1 MRESST
7 KSVQS
12 NLGRVG
18 ITFLATLFVLL
29 IGGTSNAQ
37 LTGTKT
43 VPGDYASFA
52 AAITDLNTQGVG
64 AGGVT
69 INVAAG
75 FTETAPAG
83 GYSIT
88 TLTGSAANPIIIKKD
103 GAGVNP
109 TLTASAGQTAG
120 SLNDAIIKIIGADF
134 VTIEGFNLQENAAN
148 TVTAAATNTMTE
160 WGVALLYTTAT
171 DGAQNNTI
179 KNCTITLNRVYQNTF
194 GIYSNSTHTPTTV
207 GTTATATG
215 AAGGNSGLQILGN
228 AISNVNIGIVVVGPT
243 AAADHNDVLVIG
255 GVGNGNTITDFGTT
269 GTFSTYANVSG
280 TVNGILVRNTKN
292 YDISYNTIES
302 SNGGTTAGTLRGIF
316 IPSFTNAPTGTLSAN
331 ISNNAISLRS
341 GVAGG
346 TMVSI
351 SVETTTLN
359 NASTLN
365 INNNNFYNTTHTVTA
380 SGSITFILQ
389 AMIAQNINI
398 NNNTFTNL
406 SVNTTGSVTFISN
419 SVSAVATSIY
429 NINGNSIVT
438 AFNKTGA
445 GGTVTFFTS
454 NAGSALGSQI
464 NNNNNNFSNIT
475 VTGATTIAG
484 WSNTDGGT
492 PVKNVNN
499 NTFSNITGGTS
510 AITILNLNFGINSAS
525 GNTISNVTGA
535 GAITGIN
542 RGSSGNSGDLINN
555 TISNL
560 TSSGASVVR
569 GIDYTGAGTGIIAGN
584 KIFDLQANNAGG
596 SVIGVSITGAVSPLN
611 VSNNIIGNLTA
622 PISSATSDAVRGFS
636 ITSTS
641 AAVINLYYNT
651 VYLNASSSGTNFSS
665 SAIFHTTSGTAGTS
679 ALNLRNNIFINKSTP
694 SGTGVTSAYRRS
706 STTLT
711 NFVGTSNNN
720 LYFAGTPSATN
731 LLFFDG
737 TNSVQTLAAYKTLVS
752 PREAASI
759 TEDAPFL
766 SLTGS
771 NPSFLHINPAVPTQV
786 ESGAANISGFTTDF
800 DTDIRQGNPGYAGTG
815 TAPDIGADEG
825 NFLLLDLSA
834 PQIAYTPLSFTC
846 AVTDRTLTA
855 TIADA
860 SGVPTT
866 GTLVPRVYYNKNG
879 GAWVSQPGTLASGSA
894 INGTWDFPIFSADM
908 GGLASGDVVN
918 YYVIAQDIA
927 AIPNIGSIPSGVVAT
942 DVNTVTTHPGTPN
955 NYPISPT
962 LSGTYTV
969 GATGNYATL
978 TAAANAYNTSC
989 LGGPVVFELLDATY
1003 PAETF
1008 PITINHNSFASSVNT
1023 LTIRP
1028 ATGISPVI
1036 SGSSAV
1042 TIIRL
1047 LAADFVTIDGSNN
1060 GTNSRDLTI
1069 ENTNAAGF
1077 SVIWIGNSGSPLNAA
1092 LSNTI
1097 RNTNIIGN
1105 APSTTIAGVL
1115 VGSGVTA
1122 GNAAEISNSNISLV
1136 NNSFKKMQ
1144 NGIFASGNATTPDL
1158 GWIISNNDFGSTTP
1172 AEYLG
1177 FRGVAVQNAQD
1188 FSISENNISGVVTL
1202 STVTST
1208 ASGILIA
1215 GVINGGSV
1223 VKNKITNIKQTNT
1236 GGWGANGIFLTSAT
1250 TNTGL
1255 LVANNFI
1262 SDVTGNG
1269 FASGWGQGDNG
1280 YGIMVNAGGGYQI
1293 YYNTVNLSTNQG
1305 SAGNSAALNIASGVT
1320 GLNIRNNIFVN
1331 GQTTGT
1337 RYAVYSGVPN
1347 TAFTAINFNDYV
1359 STGSIGFLGSARAT
1373 LANWQTATGQDANS
1387 VNITPNFTS
1396 ATDLHL
1402 PFATNISLV
1411 DLGTVI
1417 ASVTDDIDAQ
1427 SRGTSPDMGADE
1439 FGNKPATPV
1448 SLTQT
1453 VVTPSCTGGTAL
1465 YALPAAPAD
1474 VVYYLQNAATDTT
1487 VANPFVGDSIIVFTN
1502 GTYFVRAKNTVTNL
1516 WSSGAASVVVNN
1528 VPVAPLPP
1536 SPVADASPA
1545 CLTTNL
1551 TVPAPTDPNVT
1562 FYWQGTTMG
1571 GTSTALN
1578 ASSPLVVTA
1587 SGTYYVSAFDAS
1599 SNCWSNTNG
1608 VAVVIDTFVPSA
1620 PSTGPNAS
1628 VCAGVSSVELTAS
1641 TPAPGSVQAVFGTNI
1656 ISSGE
1661 APVVLNATVP
1671 AIPAGATVT
1680 STQLVL
1686 TNVNAINGSWRSEIR
1701 VAVSGISTL
1710 PETQLSTLGSSGLI
1724 SPDPV
1729 INIPNV
1735 PAGGGAITL
1744 TLTESFNDAGVN
1756 DATFGEAKIVVN
1768 YTIPPTTVTWW
1779 DAASAGTQMG
1789 SGSPLQTVGTGLLP
1803 NTNTPGTYTFYAQAN
1818 SVACTSNRVPV
1829 TVTVNP
1835 LPLVDAG
1842 TAFTACPLSPITLTA
1857 TGANTYV
1864 WSNGVTNGL
1873 AFPAPNV
1880 TTLYTV
1886 TGTDANNCSS
1896 TDTITVFALPATA
1909 VSITPS
1915 GPITTCQNQPVVLTA
1930 NGPANG
1936 PAETITQWNFNN
1948 SDLIPNEGTGTF
1960 SAIGGVTTTFVSSTG
1975 SSDPISGA
1983 ANALNTTAYPAQGTN
1998 PKTAG
2003 IQMNVST
2010 AGYSNINLTFDVR
2023 HSGTAAN
2030 TYVVQYNPDITNVL
2044 SPWID
2049 AQTLVYNTSGNFIN
2063 NQTVNLSAFPAA
2075 NDNPNLGIRI
2085 VSAFDQTS
2093 GTTYVGTTGA
2103 YGTGGTVRYDM
2114 VTISGEPAGAT
2125 YLWTGGATTQSITP
2139 TTSGTY
2145 VVTVTEPNGVCSG
2158 YDSVEV
2164 TINPV
2169 PTTTLNPVICDNQT
2183 YTLANGDVVNTTNIY
2198 TRTVPSVVTGC
2209 DSIVVVNLTV
2219 NPTYNNTVS
2228 ATICSNETYTL
2239 ANGTVVTAAGPYTV
2253 TVPSV
2258 ANCDSTVTVNLTVL
2272 PAQLFNVSASI
2283 CADEDYTLPD
2293 GTVVTAANTYTN
2305 TFTAANG
2312 CDSTIVTVLSVK
2324 PVFTSTQNPVICDG
2338 DLQTMPDGT
2347 TQGVQGTYV
2356 FPYTAINGCDS
2367 TITVNLTVNPVFTTN
2382 LTVDICA
2389 GDSYTLADGSIVN
2402 TTDIYTVTVP
2412 AITGCDSTVV
2422 VDLTVRPNYATNT
2435 TASICFGETYTLVN
2449 GVTVSQAGPYT
2460 AGTTSIYGCDSVVT
2474 VILTVNP
2481 VFNQTV
2487 NASICDGDDYKLP
2500 DGNVVTAQGSYT
2512 SNLQTVFGCDSIVV
2526 TNLTVNPLPVV
2537 NLGADQAILNPPVVL
2552 NAGVGFTTYDW
2563 STGATTQTITVTQ
2576 NGTYGVTV
2584 TNQFGCEG
2592 SDEVTIYFTA
2602 SIANLGNNGGSINIF
2617 PNPATDVFT
2626 VNVNGYTD
2634 GGNLKLDLVNA
2645 LGQVVRTEM
2654 VSNVN
2659 ESFSKMIDVYDLAPG
2674 TYTLMVK
2681 GTSAEAALRLIIV
2694 K

>member
-1 MRESST
+1 MKTKST
-7 KSVQS
+7 KAYVSKFASILFMFVFLGLSANVSYGQTILINPS
-12 NLGRVG
+12 GDGGFENGATFAANGWTVANDATNTWNLGTTPG
-18 ITFLATLFVLL
+18 WFT
-29 IGGTSNAQ
+29 GTSGAYVSNNAGTTWAYSNGANQ
-37 LTGTKT
+37 RSHFYKDVTFPAGPIQVNLSFDWRGNGNDGNWDNLQVYIADVSVTPTNAGPTAQNTTITSWPGYTNGTTGHYLTRVNGTAIPTTTTT
-43 VPGDYASFA
+43 VNYSFTTAQASY
-52 AAITDLNTQGVG
+52 
-64 AGGVT
+64 
-69 INVAAG
+69 AAG
-75 FTETAPAG
+75 QTKRIIFTWKNDNSGGENPPASVDNISLIAYTCFPPTAPLAGSLTNSGATISWTAPASG
-83 GYSIT
+83 TPVGYEWKVVANGAGSNGTALASGT
-88 TLTGSAANPIIIKKD
+88 TVAPVVTDIVTGLNAATTYQFYVRSDCGSGNYSQWSAAGTFSTLCNTFNTFPFNETFESASPSRLCWSNIQVS
-103 GAGVNP
+103 GAANWTYAAGSTSNI
-109 TLTASAGQTAG
+109 TAAQQG
-120 SLNDAIIKIIGADF
+120 SLNARFVSQTGVGTPVTKLVSPVFDLTSLSNPRLTFYLGQPVWGADQNQTKVYYRISPSDPWVEIAHYTQNLSSWTQF
-134 VTIEGFNLQENAAN
+134 TLQLPNPSSTYQVAFEGINNYGRANVIDNVVIEQ
-148 TVTAAATNTMTE
+148 
-160 WGVALLYTTAT
+160 
-171 DGAQNNTI
+171 
-179 KNCTITLNRVYQNTF
+179 
-194 GIYSNSTHTPTTV
+194 TPTCFPPTALV
-207 GTTATATG
+207 LGAVTNNSAEISWTLPGQGAPVNYVWKVVANGAGPNGAAIATGNVSHPAVSATATG
-215 AAGGNSGLQILGN
+215 LSGNTTYQIYLRTDCGASDTSAFSEAVTFTTLCDPSNIPYVMPITGVTAPNLPTCVTRQNINNDASTWRSYGTGTLPGWTYPILGYPFNATNNANDWLFTQGVNLTGGVSYSVKFKYNNDGLGLYPEKLKVMYGTLPAAAQMTNLLADYPNVVNSTPQFASIPFTPASSGVYYVGFQAYSDADMDLLILDDISIELTPTCPSPTNPVVSAVTPSQATLSWQAPLSGTPANYIWKVVPASAGVNGTPIADGVVPAPTTSTVFSGFLADTNYVVYVRSECGGGDSSTWVTSTFKPSFTYCNPAPSSVDNSGITRVTMGTIDNATGTEPNNYGDYSNLVTNAVLGESFPISIQYTTGYTYGTVIWVDLNNNNVFEGSEILYYGLSSSASPTTLN
-228 AISNVNIGIVVVGPT
+228 ASITIPSGTSLGLHRIR
-243 AAADHNDVLVIG
+243 IG
-255 GVGNGNTITDFGTT
+255 GTDSDGGTTDPCYT
-269 GTFSTYANVSG
+269 GTFAAFEDY
-280 TVNGILVRNTKN
+280 
-292 YDISYNTIES
+292 
-302 SNGGTTAGTLRGIF
+302 
-316 IPSFTNAPTGTLSAN
+316 
-331 ISNNAISLRS
+331 
-341 GVAGG
+341 
-346 TMVSI
+346 
-351 SVETTTLN
+351 TLN
-359 NASTLN
+359 VIERPASPSSLTQS
-365 INNNNFYNTTHTVTA
+365 V
-380 SGSITFILQ
+380 ITPSCI
-389 AMIAQNINI
+389 
-398 NNNTFTNL
+398 
-406 SVNTTGSVTFISN
+406 G
-419 SVSAVATSIY
+419 
-429 NINGNSIVT
+429 
-438 AFNKTGA
+438 
-445 GGTVTFFTS
+445 
-454 NAGSALGSQI
+454 GSAL
-464 NNNNNNFSNIT
+464 
-475 VTGATTIAG
+475 
-484 WSNTDGGT
+484 
-492 PVKNVNN
+492 
-499 NTFSNITGGTS
+499 
-510 AITILNLNFGINSAS
+510 
-525 GNTISNVTGA
+525 
-535 GAITGIN
+535 
-542 RGSSGNSGDLINN
+542 
-555 TISNL
+555 
-560 TSSGASVVR
+560 
-569 GIDYTGAGTGIIAGN
+569 
-584 KIFDLQANNAGG
+584 
-596 SVIGVSITGAVSPLN
+596 
-611 VSNNIIGNLTA
+611 
-622 PISSATSDAVRGFS
+622 
-636 ITSTS
+636 
-641 AAVINLYYNT
+641 
-651 VYLNASSSGTNFSS
+651 
-665 SAIFHTTSGTAGTS
+665 H
-679 ALNLRNNIFINKSTP
+679 
-694 SGTGVTSAYRRS
+694 
-706 STTLT
+706 
-711 NFVGTSNNN
+711 
-720 LYFAGTPSATN
+720 
-731 LLFFDG
+731 
-737 TNSVQTLAAYKTLVS
+737 
-752 PREAASI
+752 
-759 TEDAPFL
+759 
-766 SLTGS
+766 
-771 NPSFLHINPAVPTQV
+771 
-786 ESGAANISGFTTDF
+786 
-800 DTDIRQGNPGYAGTG
+800 
-815 TAPDIGADEG
+815 
-825 NFLLLDLSA
+825 
-834 PQIAYTPLSFTC
+834 
-846 AVTDRTLTA
+846 
-855 TIADA
+855 
-860 SGVPTT
+860 
-866 GTLVPRVYYNKNG
+866 
-879 GAWVSQPGTLASGSA
+879 
-894 INGTWDFPIFSADM
+894 
-908 GGLASGDVVN
+908 
-918 YYVIAQDIA
+918 
-927 AIPNIGSIPSGVVAT
+927 
-942 DVNTVTTHPGTPN
+942 
-955 NYPISPT
+955 
-962 LSGTYTV
+962 
-969 GATGNYATL
+969 
-978 TAAANAYNTSC
+978 
-989 LGGPVVFELLDATY
+989 
-1003 PAETF
+1003 
-1008 PITINHNSFASSVNT
+1008 
-1023 LTIRP
+1023 
-1028 ATGISPVI
+1028 
-1036 SGSSAV
+1036 
-1042 TIIRL
+1042 
-1047 LAADFVTIDGSNN
+1047 
-1060 GTNSRDLTI
+1060 
-1069 ENTNAAGF
+1069 
-1077 SVIWIGNSGSPLNAA
+1077 
-1092 LSNTI
+1092 
-1097 RNTNIIGN
+1097 
-1105 APSTTIAGVL
+1105 
-1115 VGSGVTA
+1115 
-1122 GNAAEISNSNISLV
+1122 
-1136 NNSFKKMQ
+1136 
-1144 NGIFASGNATTPDL
+1144 
-1158 GWIISNNDFGSTTP
+1158 
-1172 AEYLG
+1172 
-1177 FRGVAVQNAQD
+1177 
-1188 FSISENNISGVVTL
+1188 
-1202 STVTST
+1202 
-1208 ASGILIA
+1208 
-1215 GVINGGSV
+1215 
-1223 VKNKITNIKQTNT
+1223 
-1236 GGWGANGIFLTSAT
+1236 
-1250 TNTGL
+1250 
-1255 LVANNFI
+1255 
-1262 SDVTGNG
+1262 
-1269 FASGWGQGDNG
+1269 
-1280 YGIMVNAGGGYQI
+1280 
-1293 YYNTVNLSTNQG
+1293 
-1305 SAGNSAALNIASGVT
+1305 
-1320 GLNIRNNIFVN
+1320 
-1331 GQTTGT
+1331 
-1337 RYAVYSGVPN
+1337 
-1347 TAFTAINFNDYV
+1347 
-1359 STGSIGFLGSARAT
+1359 
-1373 LANWQTATGQDANS
+1373 
-1387 VNITPNFTS
+1387 
-1396 ATDLHL
+1396 
-1402 PFATNISLV
+1402 
-1411 DLGTVI
+1411 
-1417 ASVTDDIDAQ
+1417 
-1427 SRGTSPDMGADE
+1427 
-1439 FGNKPATPV
+1439 
-1448 SLTQT
+1448 
-1453 VVTPSCTGGTAL
+1453 
-1465 YALPAAPAD
+1465 ALPAAPIGI
-1474 VVYYLQNAATDTT
+1474 VYYLQTSATDTST
-1487 VANPFVGDSIIVFTN
+1487 ATPFVGDSVIVATN
-1502 GTYFVRAKNTVTNL
+1502 GTYFVRAKSSVNSL
-1516 WSSGAASVVVNN
+1516 WSNGAASVTVNN
-1528 VPVAPLPP
+1528 IPVAPLPP

-1545 CLTTNL
+1545 CLSTNL
-1551 TVPAPTDPNVT
+1551 TVPAPSDPNVT

-1735 PAGGGAITL
+1735 PAAGGAITL

-1835 LPLVDAG
+1835 LPVVDAG

-1864 WSNGVTNGL
+1864 WNNGVTNGV
-1873 AFPAPNV
+1873 AFPAPTV

-1886 TGTDANNCSS
+1886 TGTDANGCSS

-1909 VSITPS
+1909 VSISPS

-1948 SDLIPNEGTGTF
+1948 SDLIPNEGTGT
-1960 SAIGGVTTTFVSSTG
+1960 ILLVGGTSPAFASGSG
-1975 SSDPISGA
+1975 SSDLVQPGL
-1983 ANALNTTAYPAQGTN
+1983 ALNTSAYPAQGTN

-2003 IQMNVST
+2003 VQMNVST

-2075 NDNPNLGIRI
+2075 NNNPNLGVRI

-2114 VTISGEPAGAT
+2114 VTFSGEPAGAT

>member
-18 ITFLATLFVLL
+18 ITFFATLFVLL
-29 IGGTSNAQ
+29 IAGTSNAQ

-64 AGGVT
+64 AGGVI

-83 GYSIT
+83 GYAIT
-88 TLTGSAANPIIIKKD
+88 TLSGSAANPIVIKKD
-103 GAGVNP
+103 GAGLNP
-109 TLTASAGQTAG
+109 TLTAAAGQTAG
-120 SLNDAIIKIIGADF
+120 SLNDAVIKLIGADF
-134 VTIEGFNLQENAAN
+134 VTIEGFTLQENPVN
-148 TVTAAATNTMTE
+148 TITAAATNDMTE
-160 WGVALLYTTAT
+160 WGVALLYATAT
-171 DGAQNNTI
+171 DGAQNNMI

-194 GIYSNSTHTPTTV
+194 GIYSNSTHTPIAV
-207 GTTATATG
+207 GATATATG

-228 AISNVNIGIVVVGPT
+228 AISNVNTGIVVVGPT
-243 AAADHNDVLVIG
+243 AAADHNNLLVIG
-255 GVGNGNTITDFGTT
+255 GMGNGNTITNFGTT
-269 GTFSTYANVSG
+269 GTFSAYANVSG
-280 TVNGILVRNTKN
+280 SVNGILVRNTKN

-346 TMVSI
+346 IINSI

-365 INNNNFYNTTHTVTA
+365 INDNNFYNTSHTVTA
-380 SGSITFILQ
+380 SGAITFILQ

-406 SVNTTGSVTFISN
+406 SVNTTGSITFISN
-419 SVSAVATSIY
+419 NVTAVATSIY

-454 NAGSALGSQI
+454 NASSALGSQI

-475 VTGATTIAG
+475 VTGATAIAG

-492 PVKNVNN
+492 PLKSVNN
-499 NTFSNITGGTS
+499 NTFSNIIGGTS
-510 AITILNLNFGINSAS
+510 AITVLNLNWGINNAS
-525 GNTISNVTGA
+525 GNTISNISGA
-535 GAITGIN
+535 GSITGIN
-542 RGSSGNSGDLINN
+542 RGASGTSGDFTNN

-560 TSSGASVVR
+560 VSTGASTVT
-569 GIDYTGAGTGIIAGN
+569 GIAYGGPGTGSISRN
-584 KIFDLQANNAGG
+584 KIVDLQANNAGG
-596 SVIGVSITGAVSPLN
+596 SVIGISITGSASPLQ

-622 PISSATSDAVRGFS
+622 PIASSTSDAVRGFS
-636 ITSTS
+636 ITSSST
-641 AAVINLYYNT
+641 AAINLYFNT
-651 VYLNASSSGTNFSS
+651 VHLNASSSGTNFSS

-679 ALNLRNNIFINKSTP
+679 ALNLRNNIFINKSIP

-731 LLFFDG
+731 VLFFDG
-737 TNSVQTLAAYKTLVS
+737 TNSAQTLVAYKTLVT
-752 PREAASI
+752 PREAFSI
-759 TEDAPFL
+759 TEDVPFL

-771 NPSFLHINPAVPTQV
+771 NANFLHINSAVPTQV
-786 ESGAANISGFTTDF
+786 ESGAVNISGFTTDF

-815 TAPDIGADEG
+815 TAPDVGADEG
-825 NFLLLDLSA
+825 NFTLLDLA
-834 PQIAYTPLSFTC
+834 PPIIIHTPLTYTC
-846 AVTDRTLTA
+846 SSGDRIASA
-855 TIADA
+855 TINDGT
-860 SGVPTT
+860 GVPLS
-866 GTLVPRVYYNKNG
+866 GTLVPRIYYRKNS
-879 GAWVSQPGTLASGSA
+879 GAWFSQPGVNTG
-894 INGTWDFPIFSADM
+894 GTVTNSNWDFSIVAADM
-908 GGLASGDVVN
+908 GGVAINDTIR
-918 YYVIAQDIA
+918 YYIIAQDL
-927 AIPNIGSIPSGVVAT
+927 GGLVSSFPSGVVAT
-942 DVNTVTTHPGTPN
+942 DVNTVTTAPSSLN
-955 NYPISPT
+955 SYLISSS

-969 GATGNYATL
+969 GASGAYSTL
-978 TAAANAYNTSC
+978 TTAVNAYNTSC
-989 LGGPVVFELLDATY
+989 LVGPVVFELTDATY
-1003 PAETF
+1003 TGETF
-1008 PITINHNSFASSVNT
+1008 PITVNANAFSSPVNT

-1028 ATGISPVI
+1028 AASVTPLI
-1036 SGSSAV
+1036 SGSSASA
-1042 TIIRL
+1042 IIKV
-1047 LAADFVTIDGSNN
+1047 DGGDYVTIDGSNS
-1060 GTNSRDLTI
+1060 GTNTRDLSF
-1069 ENTNAAGF
+1069 ENTNSGTSS
-1077 SVIWIGNSGSPLNAA
+1077 SVIWFASTLTNGATN
-1092 LSNTI
+1092 NTVK
-1097 RNTNIIGN
+1097 NVVAKGN
-1105 APSTTIAGVL
+1105 APTTTLGVL
-1115 VGSGVTA
+1115 LASGSGA
-1122 GNAAEISNSNISLV
+1122 GAVAEFANTNTRFENNLVSKAQYGIVVVGPTGNESGTVITKNNI
-1136 NNSFKKMQ
+1136 
-1144 NGIFASGNATTPDL
+1144 
-1158 GWIISNNDFGSTTP
+1158 GSTL
-1172 AEYLG
+1172 AGDKIGL
-1177 FRGVAVQNAQD
+1177 RGIGVFQQQNVD
-1188 FSISENNISGVVTL
+1188 VSENNISGITRAATDNGASGIFIGGTFSGGNVNRNKISDVVNTN
-1202 STVTST
+1202 TGGYA
-1208 ASGILIA
+1208 ASGILL
-1215 GVINGGSV
+1215 NS
-1223 VKNKITNIKQTNT
+1223 
-1236 GGWGANGIFLTSAT
+1236 SSP
-1250 TNTGL
+1250 NTGL
-1255 LVANNFI
+1255 TISNNFI
-1262 SDVTGNG
+1262 SNITANG
-1269 FASGWGQGDNG
+1269 WASNWTDNSH
-1280 YGIMVNAGGGYQI
+1280 GIYVLTGGGYNVH
-1293 YYNTVNLSTNQG
+1293 YNTVWMNLNQTIAANT
-1305 SAGNSAALNIASGVT
+1305 SAIFFASAAST
-1320 GLNIRNNIFVN
+1320 GLDVRNNIFVN
-1331 GQTTGT
+1331 TLTTGA
-1337 RYAVYSGVPN
+1337 RNAIYSLAPN
-1347 TAFTAINFNDYV
+1347 TSFTSINNNNYFSSQNV
-1359 STGSIGFLGSARAT
+1359 GFLTSQRAT
-1373 LANWQTATGQDANS
+1373 LSDWQTATGQDGNS
-1387 VNITPNFTS
+1387 INVLPVFVS

-1402 PFATNISLV
+1402 PLASN
-1411 DLGTVI
+1411 LGILDKGVVI
-1417 ASVTDDIDAQ
+1417 PAVTTDIDVQ
-1427 SRGTSPDMGADE
+1427 PRGTTPDIGADE
-1439 FGNKPATPV
+1439 FGDLPATPV

-1453 VVTPSCTGGTAL
+1453 LTTPSCTGGTAL
-1465 YALPAAPAD
+1465 YALPAAPAN
-1474 VVYYLQNAATDTT
+1474 VVYYLQNAAADTAVT
-1487 VANPFVGDSIIVFTN
+1487 NPFVGDSIIVFTN
-1502 GTYFVRAKNTVTNL
+1502 GTYFVRAKNTVTSL

-1551 TVPAPTDPNVT
+1551 TVPAPTNPNVT
-1562 FYWQGTTMG
+1562 FYWQGTIMG

-1578 ASSPLVVTA
+1578 ASSPFAVSA

-1599 SNCWSNTNG
+1599 SNCWSNTNS
-1608 VAVVIDTFVPSA
+1608 VAVVIDTFVPNA

-1628 VCAGVSSVELTAS
+1628 VCTGVSSVELTAS

-1656 ISSGE
+1656 SSSGLT
-1661 APVVLNATVP
+1661 PVVLNATLP
-1671 AIPAGATVT
+1671 AIPAGATIT
-1680 STQLVL
+1680 STQLLL
-1686 TNVNAINGSWRSEIR
+1686 TNVNAINGSYRSEIR
-1701 VAVSGISTL
+1701 VQLSGITTL
-1710 PETQLSTLGSSGLI
+1710 APTQISALASGGLI
-1724 SPDPV
+1724 TPDPV
-1729 INIPNV
+1729 INVPNG
-1735 PAGGGAITL
+1735 PSAGGAVTL
-1744 TLTESFNDAGVN
+1744 TISESFDDLNVI

-1768 YTIPPTTVTWW
+1768 YTIPASTVTWW
-1779 DAASAGTQMG
+1779 DAASAGNQLG

-1818 SVACTSNRVPV
+1818 SVACTSTRVPV
-1829 TVTVNP
+1829 IVTVNP
-1835 LPLVDAG
+1835 LPVVDAG

-1864 WSNGVTNGL
+1864 WNNGVTNGL

-1886 TGTDANNCSS
+1886 TGTDANLCSS
-1896 TDTITVFALPATA
+1896 TDTITVFALPTTA

-1915 GPITTCQNQPVVLTA
+1915 GPITTCQNQPVELTA
-1930 NGPANG
+1930 NGPAPG
-1936 PAETITQWNFNN
+1936 PSETITQWNFNN
-1948 SDLIPNEGTGTF
+1948 SDLTPNEGTGTF
-1960 SAIGGVTTTFVSSTG
+1960 LLIGGVTPSYVSSTG
-1975 SSDPISGA
+1975 SSDPVSGA
-1983 ANALNTTAYPAQGTN
+1983 VNALNTTSYPAQGTN

-2003 IQMNVST
+2003 VQMNVST
-2010 AGYSNINLTFDVR
+2010 AGYSNINFSFDVR

-2049 AQTLVYNTSGNFIN
+2049 AQTFVYSTSGSFIN
-2063 NQTVNLSAFPAA
+2063 NQTVNLSSFPAT
-2075 NDNPNLGIRI
+2075 NNNPNLGLRV

-2093 GTTYVGTTGA
+2093 GSSYVGTTGT
-2103 YGTGGTVRYDM
+2103 YGTSGTVRYDM
-2114 VTISGEPAGAT
+2114 VTLSGQPAGAT
-2125 YLWTGGATTQSITP
+2125 YLWTGGATTPNFTP

-2145 VVTVTEPNGVCSG
+2145 VVTVTQPNGVCPG
-2158 YDSVEV
+2158 YDSVQV
-2164 TINPV
+2164 TVNPV
-2169 PTTTLNPVICDNQT
+2169 PTTTLNPVICANQT
-2183 YTLANGDVVNTTNIY
+2183 YTLANGDIVNTTNIY
-2198 TRTVPSVVTGC
+2198 TRTLASVATGC

-2219 NPTYNNTVS
+2219 NPTYNNTVP
-2228 ATICSNETYTL
+2228 ATICSNESYTL
-2239 ANGTVVTAAGPYTV
+2239 ANGTVVTAAGSYTV
-2253 TVPSV
+2253 TVPSI

-2272 PAQLFNVSASI
+2272 PAQLINVTASI
-2283 CADEDYTLPD
+2283 CANEDYTLPN

-2305 TFTAANG
+2305 VFTAANG

-2367 TITVNLTVNPVFTTN
+2367 TITVNLAVNPVFTTN
-2382 LTVDICA
+2382 LTVDICV
-2389 GDSYTLADGSIVN
+2389 GDSYTLANGTIVN
-2402 TTDIYTVTVP
+2402 NTNVYTTVVP

-2422 VDLTVRPNYATNT
+2422 VNLTVRPDYAINTN
-2435 TASICFGETYTLVN
+2435 AAICAGETYTLVN
-2449 GVTVSQAGPYT
+2449 GVVVSQAGTYT
-2460 AGTTSIYGCDSVVT
+2460 SGTSSIFGCDSVVT
-2474 VILTVNP
+2474 VVLTVNP

-2487 NASICDGDDYKLP
+2487 SASICEGEDYKLP
-2500 DGNVVTAQGSYT
+2500 NGNTVTTSGSYT
-2512 SNLQTVFGCDSIVV
+2512 SNLQSVFGCDSIVV

-2537 NLGADQAILNPPVVL
+2537 NLGADQALLNPPVVL

-2634 GGNLKLDLVNA
+2634 GGNLKLDLVNG

>member
-64 AGGVT
+64 AGGVI

-134 VTIEGFNLQENAAN
+134 VTIEGFTLQENAAN

-800 DTDIRQGNPGYAGTG
+800 DTDIRQGNGGYAGAG
-815 TAPDIGADEG
+815 SAPDIGADEG
-825 NFLLLDLSA
+825 NFIVLDLTA
-834 PQIAYTPLSFTC
+834 PIIQHSPLDFTC
-846 AVTDRTLTA
+846 STGDRLVSA
-855 TIADA
+855 TVSDA
-860 SGVPTT
+860 TGVPLT
-866 GTLVPRVYYNKNG
+866 GTLVPRIYYRKNS
-879 GAWVSQPGTLASGSA
+879 GAWFSQQGVNTGGTATNSS
-894 INGTWDFPIFSADM
+894 WDFTIVAADM
-908 GGLASGDVVN
+908 GGVGVN
-918 YYVIAQDIA
+918 DTVRYYLIAQDLGGLVSSL
-927 AIPNIGSIPSGVVAT
+927 PTGGLVAV
-942 DVNTVTTHPGTPN
+942 DVNTVTTPPASSYSYLISPSLTGT
-955 NYPISPT
+955 YSVGLSGAYPT
-962 LSGTYTV
+962 LS
-969 GATGNYATL
+969 
-978 TAAANAYNTSC
+978 AAVNAYNTAC
-989 LGGPVVFELLDATY
+989 LVGPVIFELTDATY
-1003 PAETF
+1003 PGETF
-1008 PITINHNSFASSVNT
+1008 PITVNANTFSSAVNT
-1023 LTIRP
+1023 LTIKP
-1028 ATGISPVI
+1028 ASGISPLLT
-1036 SGSSAV
+1036 GSSTTAL
-1042 TIIRL
+1042 IKL
-1047 LAADFVTIDGSNN
+1047 NGADYVTIDGNN
-1060 GTNSRDLTI
+1060 GTSNSWTL
-1069 ENTNAAGF
+1069 ENTNASGA
-1077 SVIWIGNSGSPLNAA
+1077 VVWIGNSTLTNSASNN
-1092 LSNTI
+1092 SVINTI
-1097 RNTNIIGN
+1097 QKGGSST
-1105 APSTTIAGVL
+1105 TTIAGVML
-1115 VGSGVTA
+1115 SSGITFGS
-1122 GNAAEISNSNISLV
+1122 AAEVPNNNITISNNEFSKL
-1136 NNSFKKMQ
+1136 Q
-1144 NGIFASGNATTPDL
+1144 NGVFAIGNATTMSS
-1158 GWIISNNDFGSTTP
+1158 GWNISGNRIGSTVL
-1172 AEYLG
+1172 ADKMG
-1177 FRGVAVQNAQD
+1177 FRGIAVQNA
-1188 FSISENNISGVVTL
+1188 ENFVVNDNIIGGITTS
-1202 STVTST
+1202 STST
-1208 ASGILIA
+1208 SAGILIGGTINT
-1215 GVINGGSV
+1215 GVVNGNKISD
-1223 VKNKITNIKQTNT
+1223 VKNTNT
-1236 GGWGANGIFLTSAT
+1236 GGYGANGISVNSTANANLTLS
-1250 TNTGL
+1250 
-1255 LVANNFI
+1255 NNFI
-1262 SDVTGNG
+1262 SDIAGY
-1269 FASGWGQGDNG
+1269 GWTAAAIGDNG
-1280 YGIMVNAGGGYQI
+1280 YGIIINNGSGI
-1293 YYNTVNLSTNQG
+1293 NIDYNTVLMNTPQTLVG
-1305 SAGNSAALNIASGVT
+1305 SLPSALNITA
-1320 GLNIRNNIFVN
+1320 NITAAGAINVRNNIFAHTQTATTQRYAIYSAAPNTVFGVIN
-1331 GQTTGT
+1331 NNNYFTTG
-1337 RYAVYSGVPN
+1337 PN
-1347 TAFTAINFNDYV
+1347 L
-1359 STGSIGFLGSARAT
+1359 GFIGSARAN
-1373 LANWQTATGQDANS
+1373 LANIQAGFGQNVNS
-1387 VNITPNFTS
+1387 LNVAPVFVS

-1402 PFATNISLV
+1402 PLSSNLALV
-1411 DLGTVI
+1411 DKGVVLIATTV
-1417 ASVTDDIDAQ
+1417 DIDGQ
-1427 SRGTSPDMGADE
+1427 PRGTTPDIGADE
-1439 FGNKPATPV
+1439 FGDLPATPV

-1453 VVTPSCTGGTAL
+1453 LTTPSCTGGTAL
-1465 YALPAAPAD
+1465 YALPAAPAN
-1474 VVYYLQNAATDTT
+1474 VVYYLQNAATDTA

-1516 WSSGAASVVVNN
+1516 WSSGAVSAVVNN

-1578 ASSPLVVTA
+1578 ASSPLVVTT

-1915 GPITTCQNQPVVLTA
+1915 AGPITTCQNQPVVLTA

-2044 SPWID
+2044 SPWVD
-2049 AQTLVYNTSGNFIN
+2049 AQTLVYNTSANFIN

-2075 NDNPNLGIRI
+2075 NNNPNLGVRI

-2114 VTISGEPAGAT
+2114 VTFSGEPAGAT

-2139 TTSGTY
+2139 TISGTY
-2145 VVTVTEPNGVCSG
+2145 VVTVTEPNGVCPG
-2158 YDSVEV
+2158 YDSVQV

-2169 PTTTLNPVICDNQT
+2169 PTTTLNPVICANQT

-2219 NPTYNNTVS
+2219 NPTFNNTVS

-2258 ANCDSTVTVNLTVL
+2258 AGCDSTVTVNLTVL

-2283 CADEDYTLPD
+2283 CANENYTLPN
-2293 GTVVTAANTYTN
+2293 GTVVTAANTYTT

-2312 CDSTIVTVLSVK
+2312 CDSTIVTVLTVK

-2338 DLQTMPDGT
+2338 DLATMPDGT

-2356 FPYTAINGCDS
+2356 FPYTAVNGCDS

-2382 LTVDICA
+2382 VTANICA
-2389 GDSYTLADGSIVN
+2389 GDSYTLADGSSVN
-2402 TTDIYTVTVP
+2402 ATDVYTVTVP
-2412 AITGCDSTVV
+2412 AITGCDSAVV

-2435 TASICFGETYTLVN
+2435 TASICFGQTYTLVN
-2449 GVTVSQAGPYT
+2449 GVTVNQAGTYT

-2474 VILTVNP
+2474 VVLTVNP

-2487 NASICDGDDYKLP
+2487 NASICEGEDYELP
-2500 DGNVVTAQGSYT
+2500 NGNTVTASGSYT
-2512 SNLQTVFGCDSIVV
+2512 SNLQSVFGCDSVVV

-2563 STGATTQTITVTQ
+2563 STGATTQTITVTE

-2592 SDEVTIYFTA
+2592 SDEVSIYFTA